1 MMTPLYELTY
11 DYVRMP
17 GKVVLHIINQ
27 VCDPFKKKGSSV
39 KCVDC

>member
-1 MMTPLYELTY
+1 MVTTLYELTY

-27 VCDPFKKKGSSV
+27 VCDPFKKKV
-39 KCVDC
+39 LPLNA